1 MTYSDI
7 FKSLLPGPP
16 QGQTV
21 GSFREG
27 LKMLP
32 EAIAA
37 KLGGTVRTGW
47 QLQDIFKERGIYR

>member
-1 MTYSDI
+1 MWV
-7 FKSLLPGPP
+7 

-32 EAIAA
+32 EAVAA
-37 KLGGTVRTGW
+37 KLGGDKVRTGW
-47 QLQDIFKERGIYR
+47 QLQDIYKEGDLYK